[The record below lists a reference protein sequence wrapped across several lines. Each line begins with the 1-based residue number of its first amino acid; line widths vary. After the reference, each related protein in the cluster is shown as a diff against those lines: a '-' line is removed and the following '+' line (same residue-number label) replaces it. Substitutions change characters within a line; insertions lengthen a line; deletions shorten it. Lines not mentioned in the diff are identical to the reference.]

1 MMIRMSLRN
10 LFWPLAAG
18 LTLALLQGCATG
30 PDANPADP
38 LEPFNRGVSRFNDGL
53 DKAIVKPV
61 AIAYRDATP
70 APVRTGVNNFFGN
83 LADVWSLV
91 NNVLQVKVV
100 EAADSLFR
108 VGVNTTIGLGGL
120 IDVATEMKIEKHP
133 EDFGQTLGFW
143 GVKAG
148 PYVVLPL
155 LGPSTMR
162 DSFAKLVDIKGDVV
176 TNIDRIPVRNSLAIL
191 RGVDARASF
200 LDAGELLES
209 AALDKYT
216 FTRDVFL
223 QRRRSLIRP
232 TSIEKEERY
241 DLPEPTAPGKAP
253 AAAEPPTSK

>member
-1 MMIRMSLRN
+1 MMMQMRFEK

-18 LTLALLQGCATG
+18 LLLALLQGCATG
-30 PDANPADP
+30 PDANLADP
-38 LEPFNRGVSRFNDGL
+38 LEPFNRGVFRFNEGL
-53 DKAIVKPV
+53 DKAILKPV
-61 AIAYRDATP
+61 ATAYRDATP

-100 EAADSLFR
+100 EAADTLFR

-143 GVKAG
+143 GVRAG

-162 DSFAKLVDIKGDVV
+162 DSLAKLVDIKGDVV
-176 TNIDRIPVRNSLAIL
+176 SNIDRIPVRNSLVIL

-200 LDAGELLES
+200 LGAGELLES

-223 QRRRSLIRP
+223 QRRRSLIVP
-232 TSIEKEERY
+232 VSPETEERY
-241 DLPEPTAPGKAP
+241 DLPEVAAPAKAP
-253 AAAEPPTSK
+253 AVALPPTAK

>member
-1 MMIRMSLRN
+1 MRFKQ
-10 LFWPLAAG
+10 LFRPLAAG
-18 LTLALLQGCATG
+18 LLLALLQGCATG

-38 LEPFNRGVSRFNDGL
+38 LEPFNRSVSRFNDGV
-53 DKAIVKPV
+53 DKAILKPV
-61 AIAYRDATP
+61 ATAYRDATP

-91 NNVLQVKVV
+91 NNVLQAKVV
-100 EAADSLFR
+100 EAADTLFR
-108 VGVNTTIGLGGL
+108 VGVNSTIGLGGL

-143 GVKAG
+143 GVRAG

-176 TNIDRIPVRNSLAIL
+176 TNIDRIPVRNSLVIL
-191 RGVDARASF
+191 RGIDTRASF
-200 LDAGELLES
+200 LGAGDLLES

-223 QRRRSLIRP
+223 QRRRSLVVP
-232 TSIEKEERY
+232 VSPETEERY
-241 DLPEPTAPGKAP
+241 DLPEVAAPAKASGAAVPPTAK
-253 AAAEPPTSK
+253 

>member
-1 MMIRMSLRN
+1 ML
-10 LFWPLAAG
+10 WPVAAG
-18 LTLALLQGCATG
+18 LLLALLQGCATG
-30 PDANPADP
+30 PDANPSDP
-38 LEPFNRGVSRFNDGL
+38 LEPFNRGVFRFNEGV
-53 DKAIVKPV
+53 DKAILKPV
-61 AIAYRDATP
+61 ATAYRDATP

-100 EAADSLFR
+100 EAADTLFR

-143 GVKAG
+143 GVRAG

-162 DSFAKLVDIKGDVV
+162 DSVAKLVDIKGDVV
-176 TNIDRIPVRNSLAIL
+176 TNIDRIPVRNSLVIL

-200 LDAGELLES
+200 LGAGDLLES

-216 FTRDVFL
+216 FSRDVFL
-223 QRRRSLIRP
+223 QRRRSLIVP
-232 TSIEKEERY
+232 SSPETEERY
-241 DLPEPTAPGKAP
+241 DLPEVTAPVKAANPASPP
-253 AAAEPPTSK
+253 AAK

>member
-1 MMIRMSLRN
+1 MQMRFEK

-18 LTLALLQGCATG
+18 LLLALLQGCATG
-30 PDANPADP
+30 PDANLADP
-38 LEPFNRGVSRFNDGL
+38 LEPFNRGVFRFNEGL
-53 DKAIVKPV
+53 DKAILKPV
-61 AIAYRDATP
+61 ATAYRDATP

-100 EAADSLFR
+100 EAADTLFR

-143 GVKAG
+143 GVRAG

-162 DSFAKLVDIKGDVV
+162 DSLAKLVDIKGDVV
-176 TNIDRIPVRNSLAIL
+176 SNIDRIPVRNSLVIL

-200 LDAGELLES
+200 LGAGELLES

-223 QRRRSLIRP
+223 QRRRSLIVP
-232 TSIEKEERY
+232 VSPETEERY
-241 DLPEPTAPGKAP
+241 DLPEVAAPAKAP
-253 AAAEPPTSK
+253 AVALPPTAK